1 MIAGLPV
8 ELVPPCG
15 ADLSTAKKCSVT
27 FGAAVPCASAPACVA
42 GPHLP
47 GPQAV
52 IIRSKGPF
60 SMSPL
65 AKHYPSPG
73 NTPSSLKSR
82 LVKPLLCSIFE
93 APRVVPAARPARL
106 CQDSAPQVGLGAC
119 SNLPAVTLSARR
131 GRGGQPG
138 RSRCICA
145 CGFSRRTPGDPCGM
159 KYCLICFGKS
169 HYPAALAIG
178 RRLSEVSR

>member
-27 FGAAVPCASAPACVA
+27 FGAAVPCTSAPACVA

-47 GPQAV
+47 GRQAV

-60 SMSPL
+60 SMSSL
-65 AKHYPSPG
+65 AMHYPSPG
-73 NTPSSLKSR
+73 NAPSSRKSR
-82 LVKPLLCSIFE
+82 LVKPPLCPIFE
-93 APRVVPAARPARL
+93 APRVVPPARPARP
-106 CQDSAPQVGLGAC
+106 CQDSAPQAGLGAC
-119 SNLPAVTLSARR
+119 SNLPTGTLSARR
-131 GRGGQPG
+131 GRGGRPG

-145 CGFSRRTPGDPCGM
+145 CGFSRRTPGDQCGM
-159 KYCLICFGKS
+159 NYCLICFGKP
-169 HYPAALAIG
+169 HYPAAPVTD
-178 RRLSEVSR
+178 RRLSEVFR